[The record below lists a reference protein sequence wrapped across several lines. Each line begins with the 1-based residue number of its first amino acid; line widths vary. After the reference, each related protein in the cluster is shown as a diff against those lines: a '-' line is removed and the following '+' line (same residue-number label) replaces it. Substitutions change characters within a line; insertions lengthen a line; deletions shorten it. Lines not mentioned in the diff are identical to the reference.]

1 MTADVQEYQTVV
13 LAALLHDIGK
23 LTQRG
28 KFLNLDKGQHPK
40 FSADFV
46 RANQQIFAPSTDAA
60 LLEELVSKHHEN
72 EHHFPPEMLVQ
83 SIGNDH
89 VRTLATL
96 VSNADNLSSSERGAG
111 SEQWQDYKLT
121 PLSSVLER
129 LGQETCK
136 ESDELV
142 HGKYH
147 PAPLGDI
154 TSLGAIFP
162 DSFDAYYPGELDKL
176 ISGSGSFLTSF
187 GDVFRSPDSQLDI
200 TDFDSILTHMV
211 SLLYRY
217 CWCIPSNTQERIPD
231 VSLFDHLKTTA
242 AIASCLYLYHK
253 ETDTLTETK
262 LRHDNSKRFCLVVG
276 DVSGI
281 QKYIFDIASIGVGGG
296 VARRLR
302 ARSLYVQLCSEIA
315 AHRLLRGLG
324 LIPCLHTVM
333 NSGGRFY
340 LLLPALSSV
349 KEAVAQMQ
357 SFADEWFLN
366 NLNGELSLNLALTEF
381 GSTGFK
387 ASRDSSSGFGSILGE
402 SSHALDIQKHQ
413 RFSQTIISNSAWQES
428 SFVLPLSYDGQA
440 PCHSCHKFPQW
451 REELCQHCWL
461 DREVGARL
469 PQAKYIAFFDSP
481 NAGHI
486 PILGYSA
493 STLISPS
500 KAKQHVP
507 YLTLKLSDPNL
518 AVLADQPAAAK
529 YLANFVALPDDC
541 PVCEAGKPSIAS
553 FECLAKRAKG
563 RQLLGF
569 LKADVDNLGKTFI
582 FGLKRDTYSMD
593 TISRVSTVSRMLDLF
608 FTGWVERLA
617 REHADLYVVYS
628 GGDDLFI
635 VGPWDKLLL
644 FAGKLRTEF
653 SRFTN
658 NPGITISAG
667 FAISKHS
674 YPIARAA
681 EDAERALEQSK
692 HHGTNKSQEPHKDSI
707 TLLGKSLRWHEWE
720 PVCERW
726 QELRKSLSSVSSAFL
741 YDLLALSDMW
751 RRYRENNDTL
761 GLRFYPLLAYNVARN
776 LDAKKS
782 PEFYRWAE
790 SLLNP
795 RLGDPEQQ
803 LVMDNLGLIITL
815 LIYSKEVHHEG

>member
-60 LLEELVSKHHEN
+60 LLEEFVSKHHEN

-96 VSNADNLSSSERGAG
+96 VSKADNLSSSERGEG

-147 PAPLGDI
+147 PVPLGDI

-176 ISGSGSFLTSF
+176 ISGPESFLTSL
-187 GDVFRSPDSQLDI
+187 GDVFHSPDSKLD
-200 TDFDSILTHMV
+200 TSDFDSILTHMLN
-211 SLLYRY
+211 LLYRY

-253 ETDTLTETK
+253 ETDTLTETE
-262 LRHDNSKRFCLVVG
+262 LRHDNSKHFCLVVG
-276 DVSGI
+276 DISGI
-281 QKYIFDIASIGVGGG
+281 QNYIFDIASVGVGGG
-296 VARRLR
+296 VAKRLR

-315 AHRLLRGLG
+315 AHRLLRSSG
-324 LIPCLHTVM
+324 LIPCLHTIM
-333 NSGGRFY
+333 NSGGKFY

-349 KEAVAQMQ
+349 KEAVTQMQ
-357 SFADEWFLN
+357 CFADEWFLN

-381 GSTGFK
+381 GDAGFK
-387 ASRDSSSGFGSILGE
+387 ASRGNGSGFGSILGE

-413 RFSQTIISNSAWQES
+413 RFSQTIISDSAWQES

-440 PCHSCHKFPQW
+440 PCRSCHKFPQW
-451 REELCQHCWL
+451 EEELCQHCWL
-461 DREVGARL
+461 DREVGASL
-469 PQAKYIAFFDSP
+469 PQAEYIAFFDSP
-481 NAGHI
+481 RTGHI

-493 STLISPS
+493 SVTTSPPDI
-500 KAKQHVP
+500 KQGMP
-507 YLTLKLSDPNL
+507 YLTLKLNDSNL
-518 AVLADQPAAAK
+518 TTLTDQPAASK
-529 YLANFVALPDDC
+529 YLANFVARPDNC
-541 PVCEAGKPSIAS
+541 SICEAEKPSIAS
-553 FECLAKRAKG
+553 FECLANRANGKKLIG
-563 RQLLGF
+563 V

-582 FGLKRDTYSMD
+582 FGLKRDIYSMD
-593 TISRVSTVSRMLDLF
+593 IISRVSTVSRMFDLF
-608 FTGWVERLA
+608 FTGWVEHLA
-617 REHADLYVVYS
+617 MENKNLYVVYS

-635 VGPWDKLLL
+635 IGPWDELLF
-644 FAGKLRTEF
+644 FAGKLKTEF
-653 SRFTN
+653 ARFTG
-658 NPGITISAG
+658 NPNITLSAG
-667 FAISKHS
+667 IIMSKHN
-674 YPIARAA
+674 YPIAKAA
-681 EDAERALEQSK
+681 RDVGEALEQSK
-692 HHGTNKSQEPHKDSI
+692 HSKKNESQEKPEKDSI
-707 TLLGKSLRWHEWE
+707 TLLGRTLRWSEWETICPIWQGLVKSLGE
-720 PVCERW
+720 
-726 QELRKSLSSVSSAFL
+726 VSSAFL
-741 YDLLALSDMW
+741 YHLLALSDILQGSK
-751 RRYRENNDTL
+751 NGDTL

-782 PEFYRWAE
+782 PEFYRWTE

-795 RLGDPEQQ
+795 RPGDKKQQ
-803 LVMDNLGLIITL
+803 LILDNLGLVTTL
-815 LIYSKEVHHEG
+815 LIYSKGGSS